1 MLFLTLTADD
11 CELEQLLCIVRD
23 LEYLGY
29 DPKTR
34 KSVVYVHGT
43 ERHIRLQDDTDWL
56 LKESR
61 RCNVSVTQV
70 RSEASKTAWL
80 YIATVRPKCTEGLF
94 ADRPEMNS
102 DTITFEA
109 CSQAKAMALGIVIFH
124 LGERADLRQL
134 KWRIRDDHPNRTN
147 VSLAEGAR

>member
-1 MLFLTLTADD
+1 MLFLTLTAGD
-11 CELEQLLCIVRD
+11 CELEQLLCVVRG

-34 KSVVYVHGT
+34 KSVVVVNGT
-43 ERHIRLQDDTDWL
+43 ERHIRLQDDADWL

-70 RSEASKTAWL
+70 RSDASKTTWL
-80 YIATVRPKCTEGLF
+80 YTASVRPKCTEGLF
-94 ADRPEMNS
+94 ANRPEMNTDRIS
-102 DTITFEA
+102 FEA
-109 CSQAKAMALGIVIFH
+109 CSQAKAMALGIAIYH
-124 LGERADLRQL
+124 LGEQADLRKL